1 MFSKTIKVCFGY
13 PQSEYLNKIKV
24 LLHFPVVSVGDGGV
38 WWKLSWNIT
47 KMESRDQCD
56 WEMDWIYFNFISI
69 NWTLINFRPVSET
82 GFTYVYSYIYY
93 IICFFQ
99 REWILRL
106 HVPDQRSGYQ
116 HRPLHLHPSRC
127 GGFVYFYFPKYVFL
141 CKSPSTFCRSH
152 LNSSFLPGIFKSSCP
167 IDITWFPFDDQN
179 CEMKFGSWT
188 YNGFKVSFLPA
199 EDRKVQEEG
208 S

>member
-1 MFSKTIKVCFGY
+1 MS
-13 PQSEYLNKIKV
+13 
-24 LLHFPVVSVGDGGV
+24 FPARVNPSTPRTRPTLWLPAQATAPISRQVGD
-38 WWKLSWNIT
+38 L
-47 KMESRDQCD
+47 
-56 WEMDWIYFNFISI
+56 
-69 NWTLINFRPVSET
+69 
-82 GFTYVYSYIYY
+82 YIY
-93 IICFFQ
+93 
-99 REWILRL
+99 L
-106 HVPDQRSGYQ
+106 
-116 HRPLHLHPSRC
+116 
-127 GGFVYFYFPKYVFL
+127 YFPKYVFL

>member
-1 MFSKTIKVCFGY
+1 MLGCGGNYREILQKWRVETSVTGKWI
-13 PQSEYLNKIKV
+13 EY
-24 LLHFPVVSVGDGGV
+24 
-38 WWKLSWNIT
+38 
-47 KMESRDQCD
+47 
-56 WEMDWIYFNFISI
+56 ISI
-69 NWTLINFRPVSET
+69 LFQSIELSSISDQFQRLVLHTCILT
-82 GFTYVYSYIYY
+82 Y
-93 IICFFQ
+93 IILNVFSSASESF
-99 REWILRL
+99 
-106 HVPDQRSGYQ
+106 DSTYQ
-116 HRPLHLHPSRC
+116 TNVVVTSTGHCTYIPPG

>member
-1 MFSKTIKVCFGY
+1 M
-13 PQSEYLNKIKV
+13 
-24 LLHFPVVSVGDGGV
+24 
-38 WWKLSWNIT
+38 NIF
-47 KMESRDQCD
+47 QF
-56 WEMDWIYFNFISI
+56 YFNQLNSHQFQTS
-69 NWTLINFRPVSET
+69 FRYLFLCVFLHILYYTHVFSSASESFDSTYQTNVVVTST
-82 GFTYVYSYIYY
+82 GHCTYI
-93 IICFFQ
+93 
-99 REWILRL
+99 
-106 HVPDQRSGYQ
+106 PPG
-116 HRPLHLHPSRC
+116 

>member
-1 MFSKTIKVCFGY
+1 MLGCGGNYREILQKWRVETSVTGKWI
-13 PQSEYLNKIKV
+13 EY
-24 LLHFPVVSVGDGGV
+24 
-38 WWKLSWNIT
+38 
-47 KMESRDQCD
+47 
-56 WEMDWIYFNFISI
+56 ISI
-69 NWTLINFRPVSET
+69 LFQSIELS
-82 GFTYVYSYIYY
+82 SISDQ
-93 IICFFQ
+93 FQ
-99 REWILRL
+99 RPFLHIPVFLHIIISLFQCEWILRL
-106 HVPDQRSGYQ
+106 HVPDQRSSYQ
-116 HRPLHLHPSRC
+116 HRPLHLHPSRWRD
-127 GGFVYFYFPKYVFL
+127 FVYFYFPKYVFL

>member
-24 LLHFPVVSVGDGGV
+24 LLHFPVVSVGDGGCV
-38 WWKLSWNIT
+38 GNYREILQKWRVGTSVTGK
-47 KMESRDQCD
+47 
-56 WEMDWIYFNFISI
+56 WIEYISI
-69 NWTLINFRPVSET
+69 LFQSIELS
-82 GFTYVYSYIYY
+82 SISDQ
-93 IICFFQ
+93 FQ
-99 REWILRL
+99 RPFLHTCPLTYYTAFQCEWILWL
-106 HVPDQRSGYQ
+106 HIPDQRSGDQ
-116 HRPLHLHPSRC
+116 HRPLHLHPARWGISYI
-127 GGFVYFYFPKYVFL
+127 FLFPQIFL